1 MKTEKQ
7 PITLVDESQIKTDLH
22 PLRILV
28 NTLNQCKHEYLKV
41 FKSFDLGRFQELM
54 AASYLKEPLINQWV
68 EENEI
73 NLLGLKLEKV
83 LAQGLL
89 DTPDFSGLID
99 QITAAKRLIGH
110 LPPRYANLLRANV
123 RLIYN
128 AEMELFPTPEEG
140 ETEIYSLVKRSNT
153 VTTETDA
160 EVEFLQEIEY
170 FARLRKKFQ
179 AIGFAFHDNI
189 RDICQWQGEGEDTLY
204 IPPRTL
210 RIYRDSVNRE

>member
-7 PITLVDESQIKTDLH
+7 PITLVDESQIRSDFQG
-22 PLRILV
+22 LRILAGQ
-28 NTLNQCKHEYLKV
+28 LEQCRHEYLKV
-41 FKSFDLGRFQELM
+41 FKSFEVGKLQELLST
-54 AASYLKEPLINQWV
+54 SYLKGPLINQWV
-68 EENEI
+68 EENDI

-89 DTPDFSGLID
+89 DTPDFSALIE

-110 LPPRYANLLRANV
+110 LSPRYSNLLRANAG
-123 RLIYN
+123 LIYN
-128 AEMELFPTPEEG
+128 AELELFPTPEEG
-140 ETEIYSLVKRSNT
+140 ETEIYSLVKRTNT
-153 VTTETDA
+153 VTTETDE
-160 EVEFLQEIEY
+160 EVEFLEEIEY

-179 AIGFAFHDNI
+179 AIGFVFHGDI
-189 RDICQWQGEGEDTLY
+189 RDICCWHGEGEDTLY